1 MPALDI
7 ALFVWQD
14 QLCRAIMVVTT
25 LHSLVNI
32 SELVFKSVFE
42 KRPALPKYSS
52 KSAHRVGNA
61 ALSIVTQCQT
71 SLEELA
77 SSETPFI
84 NCLTRS

>member
-1 MPALDI
+1 MPALAI

-14 QLCRAIMVVTT
+14 QFCRAIMVVTT

-52 KSAHRVGNA
+52 TWDVD
-61 ALSIVTQCQT
+61 IVLQY
-71 SLEELA
+71 LELHYPQDELTLKELA
-77 SSETPFI
+77 CKI
-84 NCLTRS
+84 N